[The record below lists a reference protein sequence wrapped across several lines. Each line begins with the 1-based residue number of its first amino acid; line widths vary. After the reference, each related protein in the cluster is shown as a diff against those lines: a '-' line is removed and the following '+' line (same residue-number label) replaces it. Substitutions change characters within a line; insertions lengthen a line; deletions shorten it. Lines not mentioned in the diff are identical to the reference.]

1 MNKQNQKINLIHSII
16 FFFISFL
23 FSLSLYK
30 FDNINISPIF
40 CLMLI
45 LSIGIS
51 HGSLDNLKGKK
62 LLNILE
68 IKGITKFYLV
78 YIAIAL
84 FIILIWLTLPSASLL
99 IFLVVACYHFG
110 KEDVDF
116 LFSDKSKINTLL
128 YFFKGL
134 LIIVSPLLFHFVETV
149 NIFKLLLVQNENLY
163 LVLGFIEENKILYL
177 FFILSLLANLF
188 YFLKSFRI
196 VNLVLLFDVASIII
210 LNYFLSPLIAFT
222 FYFCFLHSFRHS
234 ISLIMQL
241 DSKNF
246 KNGFFIFLN
255 KALPLTIL
263 TAILY
268 IISLYFL
275 SNFYEI
281 NDAIIKIIFI
291 GLASLTFP
299 HILLEYLLEKNEK

>member
-281 NDAIIKIIFI
+281 NDAILKIIFI